1 MKASP
6 FGEFLIIIISAVLI
20 PFILGTATYLLT
32 MYTTGDP
39 ERSYKEGVNVARI
52 FWTIEAI
59 GLLMYFFLD

>member
-1 MKASP
+1 MKAAP
-6 FGEFLIIIISAVLI
+6 LEEFLIIITSAGLI

-32 MYTTGDP
+32 MCTTGDP

-52 FWTIEAI
+52 FWTVEAI